1 MSTVFDDKNKLIRMY
16 EEKGLNKGSV
26 IDVLGD
32 FVMEYDFVRI
42 LEGFLEEYVERRDYM
57 GVVYS
62 DEFDRDDEEF
72 FGENR
77 VLFYYGVDEEIENIV
92 DYEEL
97 CKYLQTACQFY
108 IKKHPERTENVKEL
122 LFKIKD
128 KYNIK
133 G

>member
-16 EEKGLNKGSV
+16 EEQGLHKGSV

-72 FGENR
+72 LEKIE
-77 VLFYYGVDEEIENIV
+77 FYSTMV
-92 DYEEL
+92 
-97 CKYLQTACQFY
+97 
-108 IKKHPERTENVKEL
+108 
-122 LFKIKD
+122 
-128 KYNIK
+128 
-133 G
+133 

>member
-16 EEKGLNKGSV
+16 EEQGLHKGSV

-77 VLFYYGVDEEIENIV
+77 VLFYYGVDEEIEDIV

-108 IKKHPERTENVKEL
+108 IEKHPERTENVKEL

-128 KYNIK
+128 KYNII
-133 G
+133 

>member
-16 EEKGLNKGSV
+16 EEQGLHKGSV

-72 FGENR
+72 LGENR

-97 CKYLQTACQFY
+97 CKYLQTACRFY
-108 IKKHPERTENVKEL
+108 IEKHPERTENVKEL